1 MFLILIKMV
10 YWITENIPSNHTVNI
25 SRKITSQQQ
34 QSITQHWES
43 QVVGKGRDMLSDVSW
58 WMRLTNIRLELQGAT
73 FMNVACPEVF
83 YTLQYNSAEQI
94 QVTHDMMWY
103 DMGVTRT
110 YSYIFDLHQFY
121 CSTFLLL
128 LSLMSVSVTP
138 PVPQR
143 YNFNFWKDT

>member
-1 MFLILIKMV
+1 
-10 YWITENIPSNHTVNI
+10 
-25 SRKITSQQQ
+25 
-34 QSITQHWES
+34 
-43 QVVGKGRDMLSDVSW
+43 
-58 WMRLTNIRLELQGAT
+58 MRLTNIGLELQGAT

-138 PVPQR
+138 PEILISERTHNKSNLILNV
-143 YNFNFWKDT
+143 YDNILGGENMLFFADTKCPSL